1 MSCFIR
7 LAIASLLLLLVE
19 TTCEG
24 GFLPGKV
31 HLKITNDLENGLVL
45 NLHCQPKDDDP
56 GVHALSEGDAFG
68 INFRPNYWGNT
79 LFYCSMDWQ
88 GASHYFDIYN
98 FLVDEKRCDPD
109 CLWSVKEAGPCLFN
123 HDLDGNYEICYA
135 WKSVV

>member
-1 MSCFIR
+1 MSSFIR
-7 LAIASLLLLLVE
+7 LASSLLLLLV

-24 GFLPGKV
+24 GILPAKV
-31 HLKITNDLENGLVL
+31 RMKISNDLENGLVL
-45 NLHCQPKDDDP
+45 NLHCQSKDDDP
-56 GVHALSEGDAFG
+56 GVHALSEGDEFE
-68 INFRPNYWGNT
+68 INFHPNYWGNT

-88 GASHYFDIYN
+88 GASHYYDIYN